1 MTVTNFINVIPL
13 DDISLCDDL
22 VALFHKNKSHHSQ
35 GQVLDNG
42 VKETIENKEIKDS
55 TDLSILWEES
65 ERITTIKKYQE
76 ELIEQVRKYGYEYEI
91 IQNLKMDFTES
102 FNIQFYK
109 PKGGYRSWHFER
121 NHNTQGRAFAFM
133 TYLNDVPNGGT
144 EFYYQGMTT
153 QAKKGDTLIW
163 PAEWTHTHKSQIS
176 KTHEKYIATGWLE
189 LKKDNETDR
198 KTNVF

>member
-144 EFYYQGMTT
+144 DFYYQNTTT
-153 QAKKGDTLIW
+153 QAKKGNTVIW
-163 PAEWTHTHKSQIS
+163 PAEWTHTHKSQVS
-176 KTHEKYIATGWLE
+176 KEHEKYIATGWLE
-189 LKKDNETDR
+189 LKKDNETGG
-198 KTNVF
+198 TENVF

>member
-121 NHNTQGRAFAFM
+121 NHNT
-133 TYLNDVPNGGT
+133 
-144 EFYYQGMTT
+144 
-153 QAKKGDTLIW
+153 KGDTVIW